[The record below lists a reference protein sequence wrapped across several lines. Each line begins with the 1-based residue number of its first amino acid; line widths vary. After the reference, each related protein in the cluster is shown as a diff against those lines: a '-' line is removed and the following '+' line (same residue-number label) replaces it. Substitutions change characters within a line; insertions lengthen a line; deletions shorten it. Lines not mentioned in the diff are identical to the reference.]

1 MSLARARFRNSAH
14 NVSYVKLML
23 IRFDLVFPSTVTQ

>member
-1 MSLARARFRNSAH
+1 MALARAQFRKSAH

-23 IRFDLVFPSTVTQ
+23 IRFNLVFPSTVTQ